1 MGSADWSQ
9 VYPGRRDRRSK
20 RRAGGSGRSSPK
32 TNESSIY
39 EEQKRGLA
47 IGSAGHMATE
57 SCSVRLR
64 SFLLGRTDG
73 ANKAVRE
80 DSIIFVVGDPR
91 EAARMIN
98 TTRDAPITG
107 CDVCHVKST
116 VT

>member
-1 MGSADWSQ
+1 
-9 VYPGRRDRRSK
+9 
-20 RRAGGSGRSSPK
+20 
-32 TNESSIY
+32 
-39 EEQKRGLA
+39 
-47 IGSAGHMATE
+47 MATE

-107 CDVCHVKST
+107 CDCERQHGRDLTDERRFTTYCPAVMRKCY
-116 VT
+116 